1 MLSVIAK
8 IAALSVIA
16 TLMHLAKIAVIAVIA
31 VIAPL
36 SMIANENQ
44 RLAAIHHRGQISN
57 LHYMRGVEEGGTLH
71 LPFMRQPPS
80 DEHCGSCCS

>member
-1 MLSVIAK
+1 MLSEIAK

-16 TLMHLAKIAVIAVIA
+16 TLMHLAKIAVIA

-57 LHYMRGVEEGGTLH
+57 LHYMRGVEEGRTLH
-71 LPFMRQPPS
+71 FPFTRQPPS